1 MEAINERK
9 VESKIIDIGHY
20 AFHLYIVPLFLLPK
34 SSKMHVFGVII
45 LLFVH
50 AYSFFSKKKEWGK
63 LCIEILQCQGCK
75 CKFERR
81 KQRGIVA
88 QDHN

>member
-9 VESKIIDIGHY
+9 VESKIMDIGHY

-34 SSKMHVFGVII
+34 SSKMHAFGVII

-50 AYSFFSKKKEWGK
+50 ASSFFSKKKSEESYVLKFFNAKVANAK
-63 LCIEILQCQGCK
+63 LREENKEEL
-75 CKFERR
+75 
-81 KQRGIVA
+81 
-88 QDHN
+88 